1 MSKHAANNWYFA
13 LPDVVLPAGDMP
25 CVIRRLAARH
35 VTGVKLTLKSGKVI
49 ELKRET
55 VKGSPQDPMA
65 DAEMRGKVRG
75 CLEFGLGASATDVE
89 RLADV
94 VASLEKS
101 GDAAKAIVDAF
112 PAQK

>member
-1 MSKHAANNWYFA
+1 
-13 LPDVVLPAGDMP
+13 MP